1 MPLQT
6 ALDLKLRRE
15 YDFSAAKN
23 AVKNDINEIKEKA
36 MSAFKK
42 FYDRKVEEVTNANVD
57 FKAQTMMGTHP
68 ITSRQPAY
76 FHFMLTI
83 LESKVPDVNKSE
95 VIFEAV
101 KSAYQD
107 ICSTDDLAPE
117 AQQRVTNVRNML
129 LNAWGVKCARLDS
142 DSGDNDAM
150 MVANEA
156 SKKIADDFIAD
167 YSSPMAWDEIIE
179 KYRSTYLGSCLRVS
193 E

>member
-1 MPLQT
+1 
-6 ALDLKLRRE
+6 
-15 YDFSAAKN
+15 
-23 AVKNDINEIKEKA
+23 
-36 MSAFKK
+36 MSSFKK

-76 FHFMLTI
+76 FHFMLFI
-83 LESKVPDVNKSE
+83 LESKIPDVNKSE

-117 AQQRVTNVRNML
+117 IKQRVINVRNML

-142 DSGDNDAM
+142 DSADDGAITIT
-150 MVANEA
+150 NEA
-156 SKKIADDFIAD
+156 SKKIADDFISD
-167 YSSPMAWDEIIE
+167 YSSPMGWDDLIE
-179 KYRSTYLGSCLRVS
+179 KYRSTYLGECLRVS